1 MDATLYSKLV
11 IQIQV
16 GKQLPE
22 AVYLHRD
29 AFSAIPPELAKFIP
43 AVAKA
48 LKLPDEQWNLVKL
61 FKREFRL
68 SLLHYP
74 YFYRDSYPAL
84 KQSLNV
90 DLTKLSHKLTRYD
103 DSDNPPILHRKE
115 TMVLPASEYYSHFVS
130 LTDEGENAGL
140 YENTRIIG
148 FKRSWEN
155 LIARHGYELVDGRLF
170 RASTFHAETKTDID
184 RYKTALVRHELSA
197 PMKNLAKHGDPHHQ
211 FWTPS

>member
-1 MDATLYSKLV
+1 MNKALFSELISRV
-11 IQIQV
+11 RV

-29 AFSAIPPELAKFIP
+29 AFSALPPELAKFIP

-48 LKLPDEQWNLVKL
+48 LNLPDDQWNLVKL

-74 YFYRDSYPAL
+74 AFYCDSYPAL

-90 DLTKLSHKLTRYD
+90 DLAKLSHKLTCYE

-115 TMVLPASEYYSHFVS
+115 IMVLPTSKYYSYFVA
-130 LTDEGENAGL
+130 LTFEGENAGL
-140 YENTRIIG
+140 YKN
-148 FKRSWEN
+148 
-155 LIARHGYELVDGRLF
+155 AP
-170 RASTFHAETKTDID
+170 ID
-184 RYKTALVRHELSA
+184 ESRYFWMGPELS
-197 PMKNLAKHGDPHHQ
+197 
-211 FWTPS
+211 T

>member
-1 MDATLYSKLV
+1 MDAAQFSQLV
-11 IQIQV
+11 AQIKI
-16 GKQLPE
+16 GKHLPE
-22 AVYLHRD
+22 AIYLHKD
-29 AFSAIPPELAKFIP
+29 AFSALPATLAKFIH

-48 LKLPDEQWNLVKL
+48 LNLPYEQWDLVKL

-74 YFYRDSYPAL
+74 DFYSDSYPAL

-90 DLTKLSHKLTRYD
+90 NLSKLSHKLTCYN

-115 TMVLPASEYYSHFVS
+115 TMILPESEYYSHFVS
-130 LTDEGENAGL
+130 LTQEGENAGL

-155 LIARHGYELVDGRLF
+155 VITRHGYQLVDGRLF
-170 RASTFHAETKTDID
+170 RCSTITAKNEIGID
-184 RYKTALVRHELSA
+184 RHKTALVRHELSA
-197 PMKNLAKHGDPHHQ
+197 Q
-211 FWTPS
+211 